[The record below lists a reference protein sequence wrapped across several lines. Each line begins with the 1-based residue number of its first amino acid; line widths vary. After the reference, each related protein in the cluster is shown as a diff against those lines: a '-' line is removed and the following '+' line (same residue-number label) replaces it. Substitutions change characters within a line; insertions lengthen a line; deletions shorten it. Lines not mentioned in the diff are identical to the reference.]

1 VRIRVVPTA
10 SGKFAVQVVSKL
22 HGVLTV
28 HKHVGTYSNR
38 SEKLLLC
45 RAARDFIQ
53 ETSRQISLLD
63 LAASVRPFNIAVS
76 ENQPLFVYRMLTA
89 VYAKLGLNKCPDPLI
104 ADLVVA
110 RVYAPSSKRETREVL
125 ADLFGRRYSLKTVY
139 RRLKTGIESGL
150 KDTFQAALI
159 QFAGSGLGDNL
170 RLVFYDVTTLYFES
184 TARSG
189 IRDFGF
195 SKDHRPIQTQIVV
208 GLVVNPQ
215 GFPLYFDVFTGR
227 TFEGHTF
234 LPVVQ
239 NIRRLL
245 GNPKL
250 VVIADAAM
258 ISQAN
263 IDLLVQ
269 HRIGFVVG
277 ARMANLPAGLID
289 TVSRRLN
296 HRDGRTTMVA
306 YRGQRLICQY
316 LDSRAARDKSDR
328 LRQIAR
334 AQVVVSSPAKLTGR
348 YRFVTSAGS
357 KYSLNS
363 GLITKAEKLEGTKGY
378 LTNTT
383 LSRAVVISRYHDL
396 WRIEK
401 SFRITK
407 SDLEARP
414 IFHRLDETIKA
425 HLVVVFAGL
434 AVSKYIEI
442 SAGMSIQKVLKLA
455 GKVLTHKITNTQTGE
470 TAYTETT
477 IEDPILR
484 GKIDALRT
492 LGH

>member
-1 VRIRVVPTA
+1 MRIRYVPTS

-22 HGVLTV
+22 HGKLTV
-28 HKHVGTYSNR
+28 HKHIGTYADR

-45 RAARDFIQ
+45 QTARDFIQ
-53 ETSRQISLLD
+53 KASGQSSLLD
-63 LAASVRPFNIAVS
+63 LAESVRPFNIAVS
-76 ENQPLFVYRMLTA
+76 ENLPLFVYRVLTA
-89 VYAKLGLNKCPDPLI
+89 VYNRLGLNKCPDPLI
-104 ADLVVA
+104 RDLVVA
-110 RVYAPSSKRETREVL
+110 RVYAPASKRETQEVL
-125 ADLFGRRYSLKTVY
+125 ADLFDRKYSLKTVY
-139 RRLKTGIESGL
+139 RHLKTGIQSGL

-159 QFAGSGLGDNL
+159 AFARDGLGDSL

-195 SKDHRPIQTQIVV
+195 SKDHRPTQTQIVV
-208 GLVVNPQ
+208 GLVVNPR

-239 NIRRLL
+239 NICWLL

-263 IDLLVQ
+263 IDQLAQ
-269 HRIGFVVG
+269 NHIGFVVG
-277 ARMANLPAGLID
+277 ARMANLPVDLLGTIF
-289 TVSRRLN
+289 RRLN
-296 HRDGRTTMVA
+296 RRDGKTTTVT
-306 YRGQRLICQY
+306 YHNQRLICQY
-316 LDSRAARDKSDR
+316 LDSRASQDKSDR
-328 LRQIAR
+328 LRQITR
-334 AQVVVSSPAKLTGR
+334 AEAAVSSPSKLTGR
-348 YRFVTSAGS
+348 YRFVAASGQ

-363 GLITKAEKLEGTKGY
+363 GLITKAEKLEGIKGY
-378 LTNTT
+378 LTNTA
-383 LSRAVVISRYHDL
+383 LSKTVVINRYHDL

-425 HLVVVFAGL
+425 HLVIVFAGL

-442 SAGMSIQKVLKLA
+442 STGMSVQKVLKLA

-477 IEDPILR
+477 IEDLTLR
-484 GKIDALRT
+484 SKIDALRT